1 MGDAELSATF
11 LGHSTVSLR
20 MDGTTV
26 LTDPVLSRSVAAIV
40 RRVGP
45 EIAAETLD
53 HPEVVVVS
61 HAHYDHLDVPTLRRL
76 RSGYTVVVPRGVGRY
91 VRAVGAGTVIELA
104 AGESTTCEGVE
115 IVAVY
120 ADHDGRRHKLAP
132 EADAVGYLI
141 RSDSTTVYHAGDTAL
156 FAAMADLSSEP
167 VDLALMPV
175 WGWGPRLG
183 PGHLDPEQAAEAT
196 ALIEPRWAIPVHWG
210 ALWSKVVPRD
220 HHRRTAPPVEYVD
233 AVRRTAPKTQV
244 AMLAVGE
251 TWTLPDSSTS

>member
-1 MGDAELSATF
+1 MGDHELIATF

-20 MDGTTV
+20 MGGTTV
-26 LTDPVLSRSVAAIV
+26 LTDPVLSRSVAALV

-45 EIAAETLD
+45 PIEAETLD
-53 HPEVVVVS
+53 HPDVVVVS

-91 VRAVGAGTVIELA
+91 VRAVGAGTVVELA
-104 AGESTTCEGVE
+104 AGERTTCNGVE
-115 IVAVY
+115 IAAVY

-132 EADAVGYLI
+132 EADAVGFLI
-141 RSDSTTVYHAGDTAL
+141 RSNGMTVYHAGDTAL
-156 FAAMADLSSEP
+156 FAAMGDLAAES

-196 ALIEPRWAIPVHWG
+196 GLIEPRWAIPVHWG

-220 HHRRTAPPVEYVD
+220 HHRRTEPPIEYVE
-233 AVRRTAPKTQV
+233 AVRRTAPQTQV
-244 AMLAVGE
+244 ALLGVGE
-251 TWTLPDSSTS
+251 TWTLPASSTS